1 MEEATLHETVS
12 DVVTINSIH
21 HKNANFIWATFG
33 NRAVKSICLI
43 DTGAQVSIIPK
54 KLFDTLP
61 PADLRAAN
69 IDIRAGNGSKI
80 PCHGIATVSIAF
92 QGLQFEHPMYV
103 VSDVKHVIIGYDFLN
118 ATKDAHI
125 SPSHNSVRICGQDIA
140 LVDTDD
146 PTVQQALQA

>member
-1 MEEATLHETVS
+1 MSERHWRTSFDYSKE
-12 DVVTINSIH
+12 
-21 HKNANFIWATFG
+21 
-33 NRAVKSICLI
+33 
-43 DTGAQVSIIPK
+43 IIRRIAPV
-54 KLFDTLP
+54 
-61 PADLRAAN
+61 DLRAAN
-69 IDIRAGNGSKI
+69 IDICAGNGSKI